1 MLCMEKDITTK
12 LMAKKTMTTKE
23 TALDILFDEIK
34 RGKVFM
40 MLPDPMF
47 AWLEIVY
54 NKAKEIEKNQIKDAF
69 DAGTYVGTY
78 AVDKDGEEY
87 YNETYNQQSNG

>member
-1 MLCMEKDITTK
+1 
-12 LMAKKTMTTKE
+12 MTTKE

-54 NKAKEIEKNQIKDAF
+54 NKAKAMEKEQEFETKAYWFGRGILASKENR
-69 DAGTYVGTY
+69 
-78 AVDKDGEEY
+78 VDELKPKK
-87 YNETYNQQSNG
+87 

>member
-1 MLCMEKDITTK
+1 MK
-12 LMAKKTMTTKE
+12 TKE

-54 NKAKEIEKNQIKDAF
+54 NKAKEIEKNQIKDAYKNGALTEF
-69 DAGTYVGTY
+69 LKISEL
-78 AVDKDGEEY
+78 KDSEQY
-87 YNETYNQQSNG
+87 YNETYNQQDNESNSNRD